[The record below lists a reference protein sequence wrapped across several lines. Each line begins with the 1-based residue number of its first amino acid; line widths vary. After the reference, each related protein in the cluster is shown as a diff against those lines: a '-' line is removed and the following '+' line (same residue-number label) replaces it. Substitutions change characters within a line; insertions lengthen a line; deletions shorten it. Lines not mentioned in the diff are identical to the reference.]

1 MKTNE
6 LKCPDLRIGNLI
18 DYFGDIIKVDVI
30 EIFDGKERVGGET
43 KDGRRV
49 FDKPT
54 YFDPIELTEEVL
66 EKICFEKE
74 ERPNSVIY
82 YLDYDVDE
90 DNRIRVRYVIYK
102 SKSLS
107 LLKIMASNDIIFET
121 QEFSKRGVK
130 YLHELQNAYFLLTNK
145 ELEIEL

>member
-1 MKTNE
+1 MKTDE
-6 LKCPDLRIGNLI
+6 LKCTDLIIGNLI

-54 YFDPIELTEEVL
+54 YFEPIELTEEFAKKHIKDLKEEIIVGNITSCL
-66 EKICFEKE
+66 LKNEKI
-74 ERPNSVIY
+74 SVIFADGKMY
-82 YLDYDVDE
+82 RLVVYNYE
-90 DNRIRVRYVIYK
+90 DDNQFHI
-102 SKSLS
+102 
-107 LLKIMASNDIIFET
+107 DI
-121 QEFSKRGVK
+121 K
-130 YLHELQNAYFLLTNK
+130 YLHQLQNAYYCLTNE